1 MSSLQD
7 HTNENLPSD
16 LKVSRK
22 GGQLVLQTRTATIY
36 LDFSR
41 RAELVEAIKSLG

>member
-1 MSSLQD
+1 MHD

-22 GGQLVLQTRTATIY
+22 GDLLIFKTRTATIH
-36 LDFSR
+36 LDFKR
-41 RAELVEAIKSLG
+41 RAELIEAIRSLT

>member
-1 MSSLQD
+1 VNS

-22 GGQLVLQTRTATIY
+22 GDLLVLTTRTATIS
-36 LDFSR
+36 LTFER
-41 RAELVEAIKSLG
+41 RRELVEAILSLS